1 MKLTYLNKV
10 SRAAVLEILILAAED
25 TIKKL
30 EQAMDYWDLSS
41 GDVAPQVVAHFRREI
56 RRQHER
62 MEKLKFELDEL
73 HKKIPSGWRCGHR
86 SAQSGWDCVLHAGHR
101 EPHYYG
107 EGKEG

>member
-10 SRAAVLEILILAAED
+10 SRAAVLEILIVAAED

-30 EQAMDYWDLSS
+30 EQAMNYWDLAS
-41 GDVAPQVVAHFRREI
+41 GDVAPQVVAHFRRELA
-56 RRQHER
+56 RQHER
-62 MEKLKFELDEL
+62 MGKLKGELAQLHEKL
-73 HKKIPSGWRCGHR
+73 PTGWRCGHR
-86 SAQSGWDCVLHAGHR
+86 SAQSGWDCALHAGHR